1 VDEERNFGDWCVEPE
16 RFEMGLEDAEQ
27 DGFLAGGS
35 GDGELAFVHGALVEA
50 QLEVEGRGGAVQ
62 EAEARAQLFEQ
73 SVQGKEERR
82 RRFNGRF
89 EGERQV
95 QGVGKGFNLKN
106 AFAGVAGHFPE
117 RVDFWS
123 EPFANVLTRE
133 GEEFSEGGETPFGE
147 VLKEGRREV
156 EFGEAEGGNERG
168 RVINDEDGIC
178 AASSAEGEGGLRGDA
193 EASVDADAG
202 VEAAESGVCPSG
214 PIVGWGVEAG
224 EVEEPAVSVRL
235 FFDAGREGFREAE
248 EVRLQGMFGGGR
260 GGEEEQCGATGDGL
274 GGGHAGV
281 ESVSGGVRIDF
292 EEGAIGG
299 GTFEHGAGGGR
310 GCGRFFGAGAG
321 SWWCGR
327 SGWSWNGGVRG
338 FPEDGLETKL
348 GDDEEG
354 ITPEGAAMD
363 CRGGHGAR
371 AG

>member
-1 VDEERNFGDWCVEPE
+1 
-16 RFEMGLEDAEQ
+16 
-27 DGFLAGGS
+27 
-35 GDGELAFVHGALVEA
+35 
-50 QLEVEGRGGAVQ
+50 
-62 EAEARAQLFEQ
+62 
-73 SVQGKEERR
+73 
-82 RRFNGRF
+82 
-89 EGERQV
+89 
-95 QGVGKGFNLKN
+95 
-106 AFAGVAGHFPE
+106 
-117 RVDFWS
+117 
-123 EPFANVLTRE
+123 
-133 GEEFSEGGETPFGE
+133 
-147 VLKEGRREV
+147 
-156 EFGEAEGGNERG
+156 
-168 RVINDEDGIC
+168 
-178 AASSAEGEGGLRGDA
+178 LRGDA

-202 VEAAESGVCPSG
+202 EEAAESGVCPSG

-281 ESVSGGVRIDF
+281 ESVGGGVWIDF

-310 GCGRFFGAGAG
+310 GGGHLFCASAGARRRQRG
-321 SWWCGR
+321 
-327 SGWSWNGGVRG
+327 GWSGDRRVRG

-348 GDDEEG
+348 GDGEEG